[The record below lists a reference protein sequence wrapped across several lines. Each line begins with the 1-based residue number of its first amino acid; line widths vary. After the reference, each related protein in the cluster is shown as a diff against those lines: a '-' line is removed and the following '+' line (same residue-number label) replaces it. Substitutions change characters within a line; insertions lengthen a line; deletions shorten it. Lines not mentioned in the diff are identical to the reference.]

1 MAYLLLTSFKA
12 SSTTVAASKM
22 TSRKKLTVSIS
33 TWFCLPEQGMK
44 DMEILSRATAFI
56 VKSSS
61 SSYKNRL
68 HVLTASHNVAP
79 WKFPKMYP
87 EEWLQFIDEKNT
99 HYTIEVRHPD
109 GIFMTQSELLPV
121 SYHHSSRDL
130 AVLHLE
136 KDADGVSLFDHLG
149 CDYFGLSIDQPEQGD
164 SLLFEGHSIV
174 AANGTSSSSNF
185 DRGDEEVP
193 TDGTGNAQQDVRL
206 PVPTIIPGTFVS
218 QNMFQQYA
226 QSVHQINHGMSG
238 GPVTF
243 KKSGGAESR
252 GNVKGTSRIRTAVSV
267 PGTISTSTAAAVS
280 SSNGDVCGLLESVV
294 PQDSKDVALRGMVCY
309 VDSLTIKE

>member
-1 MAYLLLTSFKA
+1 
-12 SSTTVAASKM
+12 
-22 TSRKKLTVSIS
+22 
-33 TWFCLPEQGMK
+33 
-44 DMEILSRATAFI
+44 MEILSRASAFI

-61 SSYKNRL
+61 GLYKNRL

-87 EEWLQFIDEKNT
+87 EEWLQFIDERNT

-136 KDADGVSLFDHLG
+136 KDADGVSLFDHIG
-149 CDYFGLSIDQPEQGD
+149 YECFGLSIDQPDHGD
-164 SLLFEGHSIV
+164 SLIFEGHSIV

-193 TDGTGNAQQDVRL
+193 TDGTGNEQQDVRL
-206 PVPTIIPGTFVS
+206 PVPTIIPGSFVS
-218 QNMFQQYA
+218 QNMFQRYA
-226 QSVHQINHGMSG
+226 QTIHQINHGMSG

-243 KKSGGAESR
+243 RKRVVTGSRGTTKGASRVRTAASIPGAEK
-252 GNVKGTSRIRTAVSV
+252 NIVS
-267 PGTISTSTAAAVS
+267 AAAAATAS
-280 SSNGDVCGLLESVV
+280 TNSGDVCGLLEGLVS
-294 PQDSKDVALRGMVCY
+294 QDDEDVALRGMACY